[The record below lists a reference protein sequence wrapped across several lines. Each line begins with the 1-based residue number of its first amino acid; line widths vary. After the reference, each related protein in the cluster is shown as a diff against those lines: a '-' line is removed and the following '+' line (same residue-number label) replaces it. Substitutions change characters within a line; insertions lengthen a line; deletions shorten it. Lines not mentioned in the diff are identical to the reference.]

1 MFIWYSVWQSSND
14 LYRILQSIE
23 YILEI
28 Y

>member
-23 YILEI
+23 CILEV